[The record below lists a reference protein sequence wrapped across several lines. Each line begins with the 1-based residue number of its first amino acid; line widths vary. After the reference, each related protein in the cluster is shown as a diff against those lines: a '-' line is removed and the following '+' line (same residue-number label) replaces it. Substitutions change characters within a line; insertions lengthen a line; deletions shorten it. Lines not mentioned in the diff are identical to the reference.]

1 MKFYT
6 KLLFI
11 LFVVKS
17 YSQISIVDIPNCIID
32 LDENYYYQE
41 SLSENDISDFSLNS
55 INQERLR
62 EELTKQIVSFIR
74 SKSTS
79 SISFSNIEDNFSETE
94 IFNSFTES
102 ESNAII
108 FNPSYSIC
116 KDETSS
122 GFTYKAIVYINKEQF
137 DNSAIV
143 YFKSLIESLNYN
155 LDVNKAFYLN
165 NPNYEFTNEL
175 LSLQSGTKKLDSYFG
190 LMVSLNIDQK
200 ILSSYFRLNAEVE
213 SFSNEINSLDNNIIR
228 ANSYIDESNF
238 IDAYNLLINLDSKY
252 PGNPIVDSN
261 KNRYN
266 NRVELARK
274 ERIIEYKNNS
284 SSYNNFS
291 IELGLNSALL
301 NSYSGNSGTVSFNN
315 NSYTDRF
322 YTYLETRYTFNNRE
336 LDYGIGPYFKFHF
349 SKLLFVL
356 NEKEYF
362 FPFSDSFSEIGI
374 WGRYFIKNSE
384 DDNVASI
391 SLGVGKLMENFV
403 TQSGQKLS
411 FNAFSPGVNFYLREK
426 DPRSYKRSI
435 SFRFNIIHG
444 EKQYSYSSF
453 SFGYT
458 FNFKSGRK
466 ISDDNRIKLDKDFKF
481 LD

>member
-1 MKFYT
+1 MNFYS

-11 LFVVKS
+11 LFVVNS
-17 YSQISIVDIPNCIID
+17 YSQISTVDIPNCMIN

-41 SLSENDISDFSLNS
+41 LISENDISDFSLNS

-62 EELTKQIVSFIR
+62 EELTKQIVSFIK

-79 SISFSNIEDNFSETE
+79 SISFSSIENNFSETE

-122 GFTYKAIVYINKEQF
+122 GFTYKAIVYINKELF
-137 DNSAIV
+137 DSSAVV

-165 NPNYEFTNEL
+165 NQNYEFTNEL
-175 LSLQSGTKKLDSYFG
+175 LSLQSGINKLDSYFG

-228 ANSYIDESNF
+228 ANSFIDESNF
-238 IDAYNLLINLDSKY
+238 IDAYNLIINLDSKY
-252 PGNPIVDSN
+252 PGNPILESN

-301 NSYSGNSGTVSFNN
+301 NSYSGNAGSVSFNN

-322 YTYLETRYTFNNRE
+322 YSYLETRYTFNNRE

-374 WGRYFIKNSE
+374 WGHYFIKNSE

-435 SFRFNIIHG
+435 SLRFNIIHS
-444 EKQYSYSSF
+444 EKQYSYSAF

-458 FNFKSGRK
+458 FNFKSGSK
-466 ISDDNRIKLDKDFKF
+466 VSDDNRIKLDKDFKF

>member
-41 SLSENDISDFSLNS
+41 LLSENDISDFSLNS

-79 SISFSNIEDNFSETE
+79 SISFSNIENNFSETE

-137 DNSAIV
+137 DNSAVV

-165 NPNYEFTNEL
+165 YPNYEFTNEL

-238 IDAYNLLINLDSKY
+238 IYAYN
-252 PGNPIVDSN
+252 
-261 KNRYN
+261 
-266 NRVELARK
+266 
-274 ERIIEYKNNS
+274 
-284 SSYNNFS
+284 
-291 IELGLNSALL
+291 
-301 NSYSGNSGTVSFNN
+301 
-315 NSYTDRF
+315 
-322 YTYLETRYTFNNRE
+322 
-336 LDYGIGPYFKFHF
+336 
-349 SKLLFVL
+349 
-356 NEKEYF
+356 
-362 FPFSDSFSEIGI
+362 
-374 WGRYFIKNSE
+374 
-384 DDNVASI
+384 
-391 SLGVGKLMENFV
+391 
-403 TQSGQKLS
+403 
-411 FNAFSPGVNFYLREK
+411 
-426 DPRSYKRSI
+426 
-435 SFRFNIIHG
+435 
-444 EKQYSYSSF
+444 
-453 SFGYT
+453 
-458 FNFKSGRK
+458 
-466 ISDDNRIKLDKDFKF
+466 
-481 LD
+481 

>member
-41 SLSENDISDFSLNS
+41 LLSENDISDFSLNS

-79 SISFSNIEDNFSETE
+79 SISFSNIENNFSETE

-137 DNSAIV
+137 DNSAVV

-155 LDVNKAFYLN
+155 LEVNKAFYLN
-165 NPNYEFTNEL
+165 YPNYEFTNEL

-238 IDAYNLLINLDSKY
+238 IDAYDLLINLDSKY
-252 PGNPIVDSN
+252 PGNPIVESN

-266 NRVELARK
+266 NRVGLARK

-284 SSYNNFS
+284 SLYNNFS

-301 NSYSGNSGTVSFNN
+301 NSYSGNSGSISFNN

-374 WGRYFIKNSE
+374 WGQYFIKNSE
-384 DDNVASI
+384 DKM
-391 SLGVGKLMENFV
+391 L
-403 TQSGQKLS
+403 
-411 FNAFSPGVNFYLREK
+411 P
-426 DPRSYKRSI
+426 
-435 SFRFNIIHG
+435 
-444 EKQYSYSSF
+444 QYPWGLVS
-453 SFGYT
+453 
-458 FNFKSGRK
+458 
-466 ISDDNRIKLDKDFKF
+466 
-481 LD
+481 

>member
-41 SLSENDISDFSLNS
+41 LLSENDISDFSLNS

-79 SISFSNIEDNFSETE
+79 SISFSNIENNFSETE

-137 DNSAIV
+137 DNSAVV

-165 NPNYEFTNEL
+165 YPNYEFTNEL

-252 PGNPIVDSN
+252 PGNPIVESN

-266 NRVELARK
+266 NRVGLARK

-301 NSYSGNSGTVSFNN
+301 NSYSGNSGSISFNN

-374 WGRYFIKNSE
+374 WGQYFIKNSE
-384 DDNVASI
+384 DKNVASI
-391 SLGVGKLMENFV
+391 SLGAGKLMENFV
-403 TQSGQKLS
+403 TQSGKKLS

-426 DPRSYKRSI
+426 NPRS
-435 SFRFNIIHG
+435 
-444 EKQYSYSSF
+444 
-453 SFGYT
+453 
-458 FNFKSGRK
+458 
-466 ISDDNRIKLDKDFKF
+466 
-481 LD
+481 